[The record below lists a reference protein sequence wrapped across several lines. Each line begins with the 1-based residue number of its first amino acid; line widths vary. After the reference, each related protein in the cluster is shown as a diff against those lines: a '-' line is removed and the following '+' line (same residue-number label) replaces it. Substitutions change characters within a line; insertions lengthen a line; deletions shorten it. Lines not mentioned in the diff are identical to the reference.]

1 MQRILVMLISLLAMT
16 VYFGSPVQAAA
27 GNRPNTK
34 ELNFVFLHGFGG
46 NSGSMQTLEDS
57 IVDQMPA
64 YITNYEYDNPDTTV
78 LTDMLIRSYPN
89 DVGIETWAAN
99 IADSINKRFANRNNL
114 VLIGHSMGGK
124 SALYAVAHNIGNIAD
139 KVAMVVT
146 INSPIKNLNAYYYVG
161 GDTTLDYWGAQRLL
175 TNHGAIKSLSTYD
188 SSQDAEWVSSNRH
201 WLAFISAESSPLS
214 SQFNSRGIDPLPR
227 DMDDGIVPIS
237 AQYSDSADVIY
248 YGEYSHTDFSQLPE
262 VSTYMANQILSYIFG
277 GNLECSVITRSGS
290 FEHRAHLLPGT
301 DYWQDTTGGVL
312 ASSGTVLHQN
322 DSYYKWQE
330 WEDIVGEKSLGAARS
345 TFQTAEKKSTPFFTG
360 LVQSRWVN
368 PNDPSDGRI
377 YLKTR
382 AAPRSSVQVDWGC
395 YQTVL
400 LPSGIVRDHYEV
412 EVETG
417 TQLTAIG
424 KVFWETG
431 DLGDVRLTISSQSPG
446 PFRWFKANWRVYYK
460 ESRERKII
468 DEFPIRVLQP

>member
-1 MQRILVMLISLLAMT
+1 MKRLLLLCICLLTLAL
-16 VYFGSPVQAAA
+16 SCAIPAQAASQIT
-27 GNRPNTK
+27 PKIK

-46 NSGSMQTLEDS
+46 NSSSLQMLEDS

-64 YITNYEYDNPDTTV
+64 YITNYQYDNPDTMV
-78 LTDMLIRSYPN
+78 STDMLIRSYPN
-89 DVGIETWAAN
+89 DIGIETWAAN
-99 IADSINKRFANRNNL
+99 IAESINKRFANRNNL
-114 VLIGHSMGGK
+114 VLIGHSLGGK

-146 INSPIKNLNAYYYVG
+146 INTPIKNLNAYYYVG
-161 GDTTLDYWGAQRLL
+161 GDITLAYWGAQRLL
-175 TNHGAIKSLSTYD
+175 TNHGAVNSLSTYD
-188 SSQDAEWVSSNRH
+188 SSQDAQWVSSNRH

-214 SQFNSRGIDPLPR
+214 EQFDSRGIDPLPR
-227 DMDDGIVPIS
+227 DMDDAIVPIS
-237 AQYSDSADVIY
+237 AQYSDGADIIY
-248 YGEYSHTDFSQLPE
+248 YGQYSHNDFSQLPE
-262 VSTYMANQILSYIFG
+262 VSNYMANQILSYVFG
-277 GNLECSVITRSGS
+277 GNLECSVITRAGS
-290 FEHRAHLLPGT
+290 FEHRARLLPGT

-322 DSYYKWQE
+322 DSYYKWQQ
-330 WEDIVGEKSLGAARS
+330 WEDIVGEKSLGGIRS
-345 TFQTAEKKSTPFFTG
+345 TFQTAAKKSTPFFTG
-360 LVQSRWVN
+360 LTQSSWVN

-400 LPSGIVRDHYEV
+400 LPSGIDRDHYEV

-417 TQLTAIG
+417 TQFTAVAE
-424 KVFWETG
+424 VFWHTS
-431 DLGDVRLTISSQSPG
+431 DLRDVRLRISSQSPG

-468 DEFPIRVLQP
+468 DEFPVRTLQP